1 VSDELAICQ
10 TFITTHGPEAAR
22 ALERLPGSQ
31 VAALLEAM
39 PARVAAQ
46 ALAAMVPTIASDCLT
61 QLSAAHAA
69 AALAELPAG
78 QAAVLLRRLDKIH
91 VTGILEQMSP
101 DDVRLLGTILNYPP
115 DCAGSLME
123 SRVFAA
129 SESLRVGDALSAIR
143 RLPRQ
148 LHDYV
153 FVVDDGHRLV
163 GVARLRDLLAS
174 RRHQPLAGI
183 MNRAV
188 SHLPARAPRA
198 AVLNHPGWKHFHT
211 LPVVDDA
218 TVLVGAIAHATIRA
232 IFEEDVLGRSS
243 KADTATTVFALGEL
257 YWMGLSGVL
266 DGVASAVRR
275 LGAGEA
281 EEVRRG
287 RH

>member
-1 VSDELAICQ
+1 MTDEFALCQ
-10 TFITTHGPEAAR
+10 TFISTHGPEAAR

-46 ALAAMVPTIASDCLT
+46 ALRAMVATIASDCLT
-61 QLSAAHAA
+61 QLSPARAA
-69 AALAELPAG
+69 AALAELPVG
-78 QAAVLLRRLDKIH
+78 YAAVVLRRLEKTH
-91 VTGILEQMSP
+91 VTGILEQMSA
-101 DDVRLLGTILNYPP
+101 DDARLLGTILNYPP

-129 SESLRVGDALSAIR
+129 SENLRVGDVLTAVR
-143 RLPRQ
+143 RLPPQ

-153 FVVDDGHRLV
+153 YVVDDGHRLI
-163 GVARLRDLLAS
+163 GVALLRDLLSS

-188 SHLPARAPRA
+188 SHLPAKAPRA
-198 AVLNHPGWKHFHT
+198 AVLNHPGWKQFHT
-211 LPVVDDA
+211 LPVVDEA

-232 IFEEDVLGRSS
+232 IFEEDVLGRAS

-266 DGVASAVRR
+266 DGVATAVRR
-275 LGAGEA
+275 LGAPEG
-281 EEVRRG
+281 EEVSGG